1 MTVSAKY
8 LSVPKILTL
17 HRMIPRCFEI
27 SDCQHERSQSNF
39 HFQKCITSAHLLR
52 PKTWLIEELW
62 NVKRASN
69 ELSDELMMEP
79 CCALKYYPA
88 VEVCQN
94 EKVVTF
100 MEKNH
105 LHTHI
110 ISIVHIIVYIVSIV
124 IMISVIIHVC
134 TYIPVTRVS
143 MAGM

>member
-1 MTVSAKY
+1 MTACAKY

-17 HRMIPRCFEI
+17 HRMIPQCFEI

-94 EKVVTF
+94 EKVATF
-100 MEKNH
+100 MDKIMVII
-105 LHTHI
+105 HI
-110 ISIVHIIVYIVSIV
+110 ISIVHIIVYIICIV
-124 IMISVIIHVC
+124 MTIIFYVVHR
-134 TYIPVTRVS
+134 TETWR
-143 MAGM
+143 